1 MNGYMISIMSL
12 IALVSVVAMFWYLF
26 QTLRIM
32 WGYSALVAIAAVLFS
47 PLVHIVF
54 YLLPKDGFDKHERLL
69 FKRYFLSLAAI
80 VVLGVFAAVA
90 IPSLKSS
97 QDEEMYYSDN
107 LNTTEYNTAD
117 DIAANE
123 KAAELHSNTIYQAHP
138 DAEDIAESY
147 AFEFWQQGKTE
158 GEKNEIARV
167 LREGTAPEVVYIISL
182 FKKETRY

>member
-1 MNGYMISIMSL
+1 MDSIVVFVIGFAALIVFIASL
-12 IALVSVVAMFWYLF
+12 WYLF
-26 QTLRIM
+26 QTLRVI
-32 WGYSALVAIAAVLFS
+32 WSYSSLLAIAAVLFS
-47 PLVHIVF
+47 PLVHIAF
-54 YLLPKDGFDKHERLL
+54 YFFPKDGFDKYEKSL
-69 FKRYFLSLAAI
+69 FKRYFLSLAVIA
-80 VVLGVFAAVA
+80 VLGVFAAIA

-123 KAAELHSNTIYQAHP
+123 KAAELHSNAIYQAHP

-182 FKKETRY
+182 FKKETQY